1 MKYNPDIHHRR
12 SIRLKGYDYSQKGYY
27 FVTICIQNREC
38 LLGQSINNTIVL
50 NDAGLM
56 VQNIW
61 KTLPEYYPGV
71 GIDSYIIMPNHI
83 HGIIIV
89 GAGPRACPCRV
100 NTVQRESGRDATM
113 KLSDI
118 IHRFKSLTTNI
129 YHKSVMQHNW
139 PSFPGKLWQ
148 RNYYDHIIRNDQE
161 LNQIREYIINNPVKW
176 ELDKENPDNIKERS
190 AKKYS
195 K

>member
-12 SIRLKGYDYSQKGYY
+12 SIRLKGYVYSQKGYY

-38 LLGQSINNTIVL
+38 LLGQLINNTILL

-61 KTLPEYYPGV
+61 KALPDHYPGV

-83 HGIIIV
+83 HGIIILTV
-89 GAGPRACPCRV
+89 GAGHCACSYKGLTIQGQPRGVAP
-100 NTVQRESGRDATM
+100 TM
-113 KLSDI
+113 KLSDV
-118 IHRFKSLTTNI
+118 IHRFKSLTTTI
-129 YHKSVMQHNW
+129 YRQSVIHHNW

-161 LNQIREYIINNPVKW
+161 LNQIREYIINNPLKW
-176 ELDKENPDNIKERS
+176 ETDEENPVNLKKEL
-190 AKKYS
+190 
-195 K
+195 